1 MSADHLKVR
10 EIEQFLAE
18 PESSVRSNRLVRH
31 LLSECAPCLESV
43 RQMASNSRASYDYG
57 TSFAA
62 AERSLTAFL
71 AEGRPSA
78 ASPEELLA
86 ALDPLSEEEQT
97 LRVKNDSRFAH
108 PAVIQALIQ
117 ASHALRF
124 QDPARML
131 HLAGLALLAADACPV
146 EAAGSELKQAD
157 LRAQARWQYGNSLR
171 VLGRFREAE
180 EALATS
186 RQLLKTGT
194 HDPRLRAQL
203 CSQIA
208 SLRMAQRRFSEA
220 IRLNEEAEEVYAEIG
235 DDHEIATTLV
245 RKAISLLYGGAAE
258 EAIRT
263 LNQAIPLIEPERD
276 PHLLLAACHNLVRCY
291 IDLGRPEHAL
301 SIYSE
306 TRDLYKRSD
315 DPLIRLRAAWQ
326 EGLLLRDLGHLKAA
340 ETTLLEARQGFV
352 ESELLYEAALV
363 SLDLAAVYVRLHAE
377 KELGQTVAESMP
389 IFKALGV
396 EREALACR
404 LQLQQL
410 SHQTRQALD
419 LLRSLSSRVEKLK
432 PRQTLL

>member
-18 PESSVRSNRLVRH
+18 PERSVRSNRLVRH
-31 LLSECAPCLESV
+31 LLRECAPCLESV
-43 RQMASNSRASYDYG
+43 RQAGSNPRTSYDYG

-71 AEGRPSA
+71 AEGQPPA
-78 ASPEELLA
+78 ASPEKLLA
-86 ALDPLSEEEQT
+86 ELDQLPEDEQI
-97 LRVKNDSRFAH
+97 RQVKHEPRFAH
-108 PAVIQALIQ
+108 PAVVQALIQ

-124 QDPARML
+124 QDPSRML

-180 EALATS
+180 EALANA

-194 HDPRLRAQL
+194 RDPRLRAQL

-220 IRLNEEAEEVYAEIG
+220 IRLNEEAEAVYSEIG

-245 RKAISLLYGGAAE
+245 RKAIALLYGGAAE

-263 LNQAIPLIEPERD
+263 LNQAIPLIESERD

-363 SLDLAAVYVRLHAE
+363 SLDLAAVYVKLQAE
-377 KELGQTVAESMP
+377 AELGQTVAESVP

-396 EREALACR
+396 GREALASL

-432 PRQTLL
+432 PRPALL